1 LRELDK
7 YVRDCLNPS
16 KPKASDPS
24 KAAALK
30 SAVSQVVG
38 AVGSVAGTG
47 TPGGIKLSDSEDS
60 ESSDTDADD

>member
-1 LRELDK
+1 MRELDK

-16 KPKASDPS
+16 KPKALDPP

-38 AVGSVAGTG
+38 TVGRVAGTG
-47 TPGGIKLSDSEDS
+47 NPGDIKVSDSEDS

>member
-16 KPKASDPS
+16 KPKTLDPP

-38 AVGSVAGTG
+38 TVGRVAGTG
-47 TPGGIKLSDSEDS
+47 NPGDIKVSDTEDS